1 MGRPKGTKDSKP
13 RKKRNQ
19 YGFSSI
25 DIQQIIELKN
35 QQKTNKDISNI
46 TGLSE
51 AQIKKICR
59 ENNIKQIDTKIL
71 INKPLLS
78 LDDSSQII
86 CGIYIITIYRKDG
99 YQGHYIGSSVNIRKR
114 CLNHRSE
121 LVRGEHYNRNL
132 QKDFNNSIL
141 HEYRI
146 WSVEEETNLLKR
158 ENEIIKTYAGL
169 YNSNSSVIIDSDAL
183 PYLKKATN
191 LIKDE
196 KYTINNTMCWEWKS
210 VNKKSGYGRT
220 MHVSIGG
227 NTKYFIPHRVSYY
240 KYYGEYPEL
249 IRHKCNNRS
258 CVNPNHLEAGSYRD
272 NAIDTHVDKWNE
284 FRNKWKEFNG
294 DYVKL
299 TEYFGYKKNCKSKN
313 GDMYSLQIS
322 KIVKKLELM

>member
-25 DIQQIIELKN
+25 DIQKIIELKN

-46 TGLSE
+46 TGFSE
-51 AQIKKICR
+51 GQIKKICR
-59 ENNIKQIDTKIL
+59 DNNIKQIDTRIL
-71 INKPLLS
+71 TKKPLLS
-78 LDDSSQII
+78 LDDNSQII
-86 CGIYIITIYRKDG
+86 CGIYVITIYRKDG

-114 CLNHRSE
+114 CITHRSS
-121 LVRGEHYNRNL
+121 LINGTHCNKRL
-132 QKDFNNSIL
+132 QEDFNNSIL
-141 HEYRI
+141 QEYRI
-146 WSVEEETNLLKR
+146 WSIESEGELLQR
-158 ENEIIKTYAGL
+158 ENEVIKTYVGL
-169 YNSNSSVIIDSDAL
+169 YNTNNSVLINSDTL
-183 PYLKKATN
+183 PYLKKAAH
-191 LIKDE
+191 LINDE

-210 VNKKSGYGRT
+210 VNKESGYGRT

-227 NTKYFIPHRVSYY
+227 YRKYFIPHRVSYY

-272 NAIDTHVDKWNE
+272 NAIDTHVDKWDE
-284 FRNKWKEFNG
+284 FRSKWTEFNG

-299 TEYFGYKKNCKSKN
+299 TEHFGYKKNYKASN
-313 GDMYSLQIS
+313 GEAYYAGIP
-322 KIVKKLELM
+322 KIVKKLGLI